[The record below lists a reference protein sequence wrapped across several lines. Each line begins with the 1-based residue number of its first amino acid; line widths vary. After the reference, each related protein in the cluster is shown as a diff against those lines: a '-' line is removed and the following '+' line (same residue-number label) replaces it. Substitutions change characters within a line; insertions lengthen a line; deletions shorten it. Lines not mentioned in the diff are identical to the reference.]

1 MFETL
6 LVKAFQGE
14 LSYFS
19 NLVNEFPLT
28 YRCKLIDEKSVSGL
42 GAKRSLSELL
52 LQFPSRTKHKPYITL
67 PSA

>member
-42 GAKRSLSELL
+42 GAKRSLSE
-52 LQFPSRTKHKPYITL
+52 FRTKHKPSITL